1 MKSANFIYNM
11 HYLLWLKGK
20 LIPIGY
26 VVVMT
31 ICIAVPLH
39 LGHSIY
45 TVSQKTGHAP
55 PCQISPLSVQRV
67 AHAGQKTRKI
77 GP

>member
-1 MKSANFIYNM
+1 MKSATFIYNM
-11 HYLLWLKGK
+11 HILLWLKGK

-39 LGHSIY
+39 LGHSVYYLICKCDLL
-45 TVSQKTGHAP
+45 VK
-55 PCQISPLSVQRV
+55 
-67 AHAGQKTRKI
+67 
-77 GP
+77 